1 MNKWSTIAV
10 LLLSAGVAWGQF
22 PAPPPTFS
30 IDNASPTCGMVPCNG
45 ADILAP
51 VPPAPGLVPPPLP
64 VPGIVIPG
72 GVGGLGLVGLGGLA
86 PEIDA
91 LSYGIDPQPME
102 SDVWYFSV
110 DRTAVGILNVPP
122 ASVTTEGARV
132 GAPPGGG
139 AKEASADV
147 FESKVSGP
155 LRPPAAPPVPF
166 GNNVGFFDGNGAV
179 SASGAVYPGLG
190 LNAEPNG
197 DDLDAFD
204 LDTVPGPNTSVYFS
218 LDPNTAAANG
228 FVAGDVLVVPAGGSA
243 QRYASANG
251 LGLDLAGIGADDL
264 DAMALAEDGDGIF
277 NPGVDQLLFSVKR
290 GSLVIG
296 QPDSMWGIGIEEG
309 DILMDPA
316 WSQQF
321 GGAGGITPGIFIPAE
336 YLGLETVRS
345 YNAADELDALDVPE
359 PASAALL
366 ALGALYLGARRRRRR
381 RA

>member
-1 MNKWSTIAV
+1 MSKWSLIAV
-10 LLLSAGVAWGQF
+10 VLLSAGAAWGQL

-30 IDNASPTCGMVPCNG
+30 VDNASPACGMVPCNG

-51 VPPAPGLVPPPLP
+51 VPPAPGLAPPPLLA
-64 VPGIVIPG
+64 PGIVIPG
-72 GVGGLGLVGLGGLA
+72 GVGGLGLVGLGGP

-91 LSYGIDPQPME
+91 LSYGTDPQPME

-110 DRTAVGILNVPP
+110 DRAAVGIVGLMLP
-122 ASVTTEGARV
+122 SVTTEGARV

-155 LRPPAAPPVPF
+155 LRPPVAPPVPF
-166 GNNVGFFDGNGAV
+166 GNNIGFYDGNGAI

-190 LNAEPNG
+190 LNVEPNPGG

-204 LDTVPGPNTSVYFS
+204 LDTLPGPNTPVYFS

-228 FVAGDVLVVPAGGSA
+228 FAAGDVLVVPAGGSK

-264 DAMALAEDGDGIF
+264 DAMVLAEDGDGVF
-277 NPGVDQLLFSVKR
+277 NPGVDQLLFSVKA
-290 GSLVIG
+290 GSQVIG
-296 QPDSMWGIGIEEG
+296 QPDSMWGVGIEEG

-316 WSQQF
+316 WSQRY
-321 GGAGGITPGIFIPAE
+321 GGVGGLTPGILIPAE

-345 YNAADELDALDVPE
+345 YNAADDLDALDVPE
-359 PASAALL
+359 PASVALL
-366 ALGALYLGARRRRRR
+366 GLGAVLIGRRRKR